1 MSGHNHKF
9 IIATGGTGGHIFP
22 AITLLEKLK
31 ARGHECLV
39 VADDR
44 FLNFRKSLPKDIEY
58 KTIATGSV
66 SGSLLK
72 KAWSLLKIEL
82 GIFQALLIM
91 LCYKPKMVISFGG
104 YVSFPTMVAA
114 LLTRTPLF
122 IHEQNAVIGKSNRTL
137 LRWADIISV
146 AFYRTGKLYQHK
158 CDKLYITGNP
168 VRDDIIKVRES
179 KYPKITPNSKIKI
192 LILGGSQG
200 AKILSKII
208 PEAIAGLEG
217 NLRKRIEI
225 FQQCRA
231 EDLDLLRDKYSESK
245 IKANVEVFFN
255 DMAEK
260 LSMASLVICRS
271 GAGTVSELIA
281 AGRPAIFVPL
291 PSAADNHQ
299 YLNAEAVSDNFAS
312 WIIEQK
318 DFNAK
323 SLANLLRELFTAPSL
338 LIKAA
343 EQMRSQFNDTTSE
356 LVNLIETFCSKQ

>member
-1 MSGHNHKF
+1 MSDHKHKF

-31 ARGHECLV
+31 ERGHKCLV
-39 VADDR
+39 VADNR
-44 FLNFRKSLPKDIEY
+44 FLNFRKSIPKDIDY

-66 SGSLLK
+66 SGSLFK
-72 KAWSLLKIEL
+72 KALSLLKIEL
-82 GIFQALLIM
+82 GIFQALFIILR
-91 LCYKPKMVISFGG
+91 YKPKMVISFGG

-122 IHEQNAVIGKSNRTL
+122 IHEQNAVIGKSNRVL
-137 LRWADIISV
+137 LKWADIISV
-146 AFYRTGKLYQHK
+146 AFYRTGRLYQHK

-168 VRDDIIKVRES
+168 VRDDIINIRER
-179 KYPKITPNSKIKI
+179 KYPQLTPTSKIKI

-208 PEAIAGLEG
+208 PQAIKSLDEK
-217 NLRKRIEI
+217 LKKRIEI

-231 EDLDLLRDKYSESK
+231 EDLDHLCEEYKEGN
-245 IKANVEVFFN
+245 IKASVDVFFN
-255 DMAEK
+255 DMAKK
-260 LSMASLVICRS
+260 LSDVNLVICRS

-299 YLNAEAVSDNFAS
+299 YFNAEAVSDNFAS

-318 DFNAK
+318 DFTAK
-323 SLANLLRELFTAPSL
+323 SLSKLLGELLGNPSL
-338 LIKAA
+338 LSNAA

-356 LVNLIETFCSKQ
+356 LITLIETFCSKK

>member
-1 MSGHNHKF
+1 MSDRKHKF

-22 AITLLEKLK
+22 AITLLEKLRM
-31 ARGHECLV
+31 RGHECLI

-72 KAWSLLKIEL
+72 KLLSIIKIEW
-82 GIFQALLIM
+82 GIFQALFIILR
-91 LCYKPKMVISFGG
+91 YKPKMVISFGG

-122 IHEQNAVIGKSNRTL
+122 IHEQNAVIGKSNRVL
-137 LRWADIISV
+137 LKWADIISV
-146 AFYRTGKLYQHK
+146 AFYRTGKIYQHK
-158 CDKLYITGNP
+158 CNKLYITGNP
-168 VRDDIIKVRES
+168 VRADIIDIRGK
-179 KYPKITPNSKIKI
+179 KYPKITPSSKIKI

-200 AKILSKII
+200 AKILSKIL
-208 PEAIAGLEG
+208 PEAIKCLDGDLK
-217 NLRKRIEI
+217 KRIEI

-231 EDLDLLRDKYSESK
+231 EDLDHLCEEYKKSN
-245 IKANVEVFFN
+245 IKANVDVFFN

-260 LSMASLVICRS
+260 LSEANLVICRS

-299 YLNAEAVSDNFAS
+299 YFNAEAVSDNFAS

-318 DFNAK
+318 DFTAK
-323 SLANLLRELFTAPSL
+323 SLSNLLSELFGDPSL
-338 LIKAA
+338 LSKAA
-343 EQMRSQFNDTTSE
+343 EQMRSQFNDTTNE
-356 LVNLIETFCSKQ
+356 LINLIETFCSKK